1 MKSFI
6 ATVLALVFHTLGF
19 AVGAGLWA
27 LVGYS
32 IGVAIGAPVTG
43 ALSGLAFQLA
53 AYLAVREQMA
63 ASLERGRQKFLLAL
77 DQI

>member
-1 MKSFI
+1 MKPVI

-19 AVGAGLWA
+19 AVGAGLWCV
-27 LVGYS
+27 VGYS
-32 IGVAIGAPVTG
+32 IGVAIGYPVTG
-43 ALSGLAFQLA
+43 ALSGLSFQLA
-53 AYLAVREQMA
+53 AYLSVREQMA